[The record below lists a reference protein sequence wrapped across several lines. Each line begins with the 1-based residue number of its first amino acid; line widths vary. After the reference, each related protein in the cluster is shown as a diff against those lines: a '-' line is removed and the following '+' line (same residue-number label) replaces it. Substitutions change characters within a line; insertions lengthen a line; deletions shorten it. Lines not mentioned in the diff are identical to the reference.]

1 MNKISLSNL
10 MFYAYHGCL
19 DFEQKNGG
27 WYRIDM
33 ECFLD
38 LEQAAKSDDLS
49 KTVNYG
55 ALYSVIKKEM
65 SIPSK
70 LIENVAWRI
79 LEEVKKSFP
88 TVKNCSLK
96 VTKINPPFEG
106 EPLDYMGAEAS
117 VTLEF

>member
-1 MNKISLSNL
+1 MDKLSLKNL
-10 MFYAYHGCL
+10 MFYAHHGCL
-19 DFEQKNGG
+19 DFEQKDGG

-33 ECFLD
+33 DCFLD
-38 LEQAAKSDDLS
+38 LTDAGQSDDLS

-55 ALYSVIKKEM
+55 ALYSIVKRQM
-65 SIPSK
+65 AVPSK
-70 LIENVAWRI
+70 LIENVARRI
-79 LEEVKKSFP
+79 LDEVKEGFP
-88 TVKNCSLK
+88 AIEHCSLT